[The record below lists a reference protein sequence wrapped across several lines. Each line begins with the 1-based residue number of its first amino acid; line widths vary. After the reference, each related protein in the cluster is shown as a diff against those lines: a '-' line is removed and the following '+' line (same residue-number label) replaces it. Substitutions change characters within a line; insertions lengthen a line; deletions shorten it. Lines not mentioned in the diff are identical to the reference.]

1 MLAARLEN
9 LRDLRGAI
17 RRQFALFRAASCVCL
32 HTRPGARQRRS
43 LRASSRTTLT
53 MGTKTA
59 MTEERVEHVLAEVHD
74 EFGKIRVLEVADYRF
89 LEFGDAIEQ
98 SCVFTAD
105 PSWLEY
111 DYTRAMLIGAL
122 CHEQP
127 ESALFLGLG
136 AGTLTQACLKFLAL
150 DDVEAIELRPDVPRL
165 AIEYLGL
172 DDDPRLYIR
181 IGDALQLL
189 DSAESADLIFVDL
202 YTDVGPGVGHL
213 AWTFL
218 ENCQKKLN
226 PGGWLV
232 INQWA
237 TDDGKPLGAALLRGL
252 YHRHYWE
259 LPVKEGNVILLV
271 PSELDQVLDLDA
283 LSARAE
289 ALAPRLGY
297 SLQSLIKAIRPAT

>member
-1 MLAARLEN
+1 
-9 LRDLRGAI
+9 
-17 RRQFALFRAASCVCL
+17 
-32 HTRPGARQRRS
+32 
-43 LRASSRTTLT
+43 
-53 MGTKTA
+53 
-59 MTEERVEHVLAEVHD
+59 MTGERVERLLAEVQD
-74 EFGKIRVLEVADYRF
+74 DFGTIRVLEVEDYRF

-122 CHEQP
+122 CHEAP

-136 AGTLTQACLKFLAL
+136 AGTLTQACLKFLPL
-150 DDVEAIELRPDVPRL
+150 EDVEAIELRPDVPRL

-181 IGDALQLL
+181 VGDALELL
-189 DSAESADLIFVDL
+189 DSTEPADLVFVDL
-202 YTDVGPGVGHL
+202 YTDLGPGVGHL
-213 AWTFL
+213 AWSFL
-218 ENCQKKLN
+218 ESCQKRLN
-226 PGGWLV
+226 PGGWLI

-259 LPVKEGNVILLV
+259 LPVKEGNVILIV
-271 PSELDQVLDLDA
+271 PADLDQLMDKDA
-283 LSARAE
+283 LIARAD

-297 SLQSLIKAIRPAT
+297 SLQSLIGDIRPAS

>member
-1 MLAARLEN
+1 MATEREEKLLA
-9 LRDLRGAI
+9 
-17 RRQFALFRAASCVCL
+17 
-32 HTRPGARQRRS
+32 
-43 LRASSRTTLT
+43 
-53 MGTKTA
+53 
-59 MTEERVEHVLAEVHD
+59 RVEDAFGVISVYEV
-74 EFGKIRVLEVADYRF
+74 EDYRF

-111 DYTRAMLIGAL
+111 DYTRAMLVGAL

-136 AGTLTQACLKFLAL
+136 AGTLTQACMKFLPL
-150 DDVEAIELRPDVPRL
+150 EDIEAIELRADVPRL
-165 AIEYLGL
+165 AMEYMGL
-172 DDDPRLYIR
+172 DDDPRLYVR
-181 IGDALQLL
+181 IGDALELL
-189 DSAESADLIFVDL
+189 PTAEQADLLFVDL
-202 YTDVGPGVGHL
+202 YTDYGPGVGHL
-213 AWTFL
+213 AWKFL

-237 TDDGKPLGAALLRGL
+237 NDDGKPLGAALLRGL

-271 PSELDQVLDLDA
+271 PADLDQQLDLDG
-283 LSARAE
+283 LRARAE

-297 SLQSLIKAIRPAT
+297 RLEGLIREIRPAT